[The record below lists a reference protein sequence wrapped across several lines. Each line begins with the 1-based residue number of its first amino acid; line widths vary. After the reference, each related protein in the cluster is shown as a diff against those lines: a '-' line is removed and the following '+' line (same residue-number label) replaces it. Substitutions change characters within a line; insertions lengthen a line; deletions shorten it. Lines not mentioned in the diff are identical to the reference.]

1 MKKLLNFFKSLFGCE
16 KSKKNEF
23 DNSIDNLIPLL
34 INEIK
39 EVESL
44 NQSVKEIQVIHENLC
59 DRIDKTVKKHQLLIN
74 PRLTTSQ
81 LKKLFLEKGEL
92 SIEGMQR
99 KERQFYA
106 KKIFFLRTRKK
117 IKIFYNVKSQKYY
130 LK

>member
-1 MKKLLNFFKSLFGCE
+1 MKKLLNFFKSLFGCK
-16 KSKKNEF
+16 KSKQNEF
-23 DNSIDNLIPLL
+23 YQTLL
-34 INEIK
+34 TDVQ

-44 NQSVKEIQVIHENLC
+44 NQSIKEIQVIHENLC
-59 DRIDKTVKKHQLLIN
+59 DRIDKTVKKNQLVIS

-106 KKIFFLRTRKK
+106 KKIYFLRTRKK
-117 IKIFYNVKSQKYY
+117 IKIFYNIKSQKYY

>member
-1 MKKLLNFFKSLFGCE
+1 MKKLLNFFKSLFGC
-16 KSKKNEF
+16 KKPKKNEF
-23 DNSIDNLIPLL
+23 YQTLL
-34 INEIK
+34 TDVQ

-59 DRIDKTVKKHQLLIN
+59 DRIDNSVKKHQLVIN

-117 IKIFYNVKSQKYY
+117 IKIFYNIKSQKYY

>member
-1 MKKLLNFFKSLFGCE
+1 MKKLLNFFKSLFGC
-16 KSKKNEF
+16 KKPKQNEF
-23 DNSIDNLIPLL
+23 YQTLL
-34 INEIK
+34 SEIQQ
-39 EVESL
+39 VESL
-44 NQSVKEIQVIHENLC
+44 NESVKEIQVIHENLC
-59 DRIDKTVKKHQLLIN
+59 DRIDKTVKKYQLVIN

-117 IKIFYNVKSQKYY
+117 YKIFYNIKSQKYY